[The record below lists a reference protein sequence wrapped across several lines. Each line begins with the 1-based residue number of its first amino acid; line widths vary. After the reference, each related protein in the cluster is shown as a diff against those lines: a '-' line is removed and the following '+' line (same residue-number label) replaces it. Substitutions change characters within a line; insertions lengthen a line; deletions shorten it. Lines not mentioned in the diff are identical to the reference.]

1 MNVKFKNGYLN
12 YSKFG
17 DGDEVLLAFHGFG
30 QDRNIFK
37 KWSET
42 VGFKYTIYAFD
53 LFYHGASTRPYGK
66 LKKEEWKRYMEQFI
80 HQENIN
86 QFSVLGYSLGGRFAI
101 STALSFPESIN
112 EITLIGTDGIFK
124 TIWFKLATTPII
136 RQLWK
141 YLMFNPEKL
150 NNLISFTERLKI
162 INSYIA
168 DFVRKEMGDANNRKR
183 VYISW
188 NHFKSLGYSKK
199 ELINYF
205 NKYSFKRRII
215 LGSKDHIIREK
226 DIMPI
231 IDKMGNFRVDILTK
245 KHHQL
250 LDDDVVNLI
259 SKH

>member
-1 MNVKFKNGYLN
+1 MNVKFQNGYLN
-12 YSKFG
+12 YVKFG

-42 VGFKYTIYAFD
+42 LGSKYTIYAFD

-66 LKKEEWKRYMEQFI
+66 LQKEEWKRYVEQFI
-80 HQENIN
+80 LQESIQ
-86 QFSVLGYSLGGRFAI
+86 QFSVVGYSLGGRFAI
-101 STALSFPESIN
+101 STALSFPDT
-112 EITLIGTDGIFK
+112 ITELILIGTDGVFK

-136 RQLWK
+136 RQVWK

-150 NNLISFTERLKI
+150 NGLISFAERIKV

-168 DFVRKEMGDANNRKR
+168 DFVKKEMGDANNRKR

-188 NHFKSLGYSKK
+188 NHFKSLGYPKSQ
-199 ELINYF
+199 LISSF
-205 NKYSFKRRII
+205 NSHSFKRRII
-215 LGSKDHIIREK
+215 LGSKDHIIKTK

-231 IDKMGNFRVDILTK
+231 IDKMGRFKVDILPK

-250 LDDDVVNLI
+250 LDDNVVELI